1 MTNPVG
7 RPRLNID
14 LEELKKLCHLNCT
27 VEEIAAYF
35 GCNKKTIERRMAE
48 DESFAEIVDNGRSMG
63 KLSVR
68 RQQFRIMDGGNPTM
82 AIWLGKQLLGQKEHS
97 EIVQDH
103 RPIHIEIVSP
113 YDDAED

>member
-14 LEELKKLCHLNCT
+14 PEALRKLCHLNCT
-27 VEEIAAYF
+27 VEEIAAFF

-63 KLSVR
+63 RLSVR
-68 RQQFRIMDGGNPTM
+68 RHQFRIMEGGNPTM
-82 AIWLGKQLLGQKEHS
+82 AIWLGKQLLGQSDKREVEVSS
-97 EIVQDH
+97 ESLEQTLL
-103 RPIHIEIVSP
+103 EL
-113 YDDAED
+113 AENLPE